1 MQTFVNSKLSFAAA
15 LFASIEPPRDQI
27 AQHQPSLAGQAPGAE
42 PDGQPEQARNLTAR
56 WRRRRAALSRAY
68 DLEAPFAER
77 IIGGPASFLIRA
89 DAGDRFAKA
98 RPPTTCLAPRRPV
111 ESR

>member
-1 MQTFVNSKLSFAAA
+1 MQLSI
-15 LFASIEPPRDQI
+15 SEPWPGKR
-27 AQHQPSLAGQAPGAE
+27 SAPN
-42 PDGQPEQARNLTAR
+42 PDGQPEQAHCLTDRQGGGAEQHY
-56 WRRRRAALSRAY
+56 RAY